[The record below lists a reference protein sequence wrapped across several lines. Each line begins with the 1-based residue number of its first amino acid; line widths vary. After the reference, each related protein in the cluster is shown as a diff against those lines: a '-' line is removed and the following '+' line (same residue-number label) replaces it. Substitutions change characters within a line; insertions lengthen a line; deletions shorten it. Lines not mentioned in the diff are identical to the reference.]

1 MINRHEEFI
10 FEIKNKVYTNLTTN
24 QPNSYLNYL
33 NNKHS
38 NLFFLIPR
46 GYKHKDEII
55 ARWKD
60 YNNVSNQILY
70 WEDFINKITES
81 NIYKDNTEINMFYK
95 FCLYWFDMKT
105 IEFNEEENKL
115 FNDKGIKMNDFT
127 NTSIP
132 TMIQKL
138 EALVNNIGSHTN
150 MKIDNDTV
158 GYNYSK
164 IIKDYII
171 YFGVDYNSWENN
183 DIPLSIVIQSVKNNH
198 QEFKLNLKNINTK
211 TELSEETSNSIR
223 QFSYIVKLN
232 DTVGSK
238 SFQENTIKLIFNVL
252 KQLS

>member
-1 MINRHEEFI
+1 
-10 FEIKNKVYTNLTTN
+10 
-24 QPNSYLNYL
+24 
-33 NNKHS
+33 
-38 NLFFLIPR
+38 
-46 GYKHKDEII
+46 
-55 ARWKD
+55 
-60 YNNVSNQILY
+60 
-70 WEDFINKITES
+70 
-81 NIYKDNTEINMFYK
+81 
-95 FCLYWFDMKT
+95 MKT

-198 QEFKLNLKNINTK
+198 QEFKLNLKNINTE

-238 SFQENTIKLIFNVL
+238 SFQENTIKLIFNL
-252 KQLS
+252 TFAPKTINKTSNNKQIINT